1 MEGAPQVNILCGFR
15 MSPPPPCTHPPQCY
29 AHSLLMG
36 SRYSCPCVSALLA
49 TGLKQACQGTNTLPP
64 QSSLPSGMRK
74 GNYALYR
81 FLVENFF
88 MITRLDLKGSLSKV
102 PFHQKSC
109 LCPFFP
115 LQIYI
120 CSLQQIIYSPGSKLK

>member
-15 MSPPPPCTHPPQCY
+15 MSPHPPRTHHPR
-29 AHSLLMG
+29 AMHTPFSWEAG
-36 SRYSCPCVSALLA
+36 TAVPVFLLA

-109 LCPFFP
+109 LCPFFKFIFV
-115 LQIYI
+115 LFNKSYI
-120 CSLQQIIYSPGSKLK
+120 HLVQN